1 MDQRETL
8 ARLSGL
14 KGWLMAVRSNHRQE
28 GPQKPGSPRTPGGWR
43 SWVRIPARSRKLW
56 LDPPSGSFWSSS
68 HHEKRKRS
76 SNRLFLVK
84 CPGGKA
90 NTKTVSQKLVIIC
103 TFQLFILHTLPPS
116 MIPIRSAVLH
126 TAKDT
131 FSQNRLCRSHFLGP
145 FQYRNSICQ

>member
-90 NTKTVSQKLVIIC
+90 NTKTVSQKLV
-103 TFQLFILHTLPPS
+103 FNYLHFPVIYSPHPAPLNDSHPFCSTAHSKRHLLSEQTLQ
-116 MIPIRSAVLH
+116 I
-126 TAKDT
+126 T
-131 FSQNRLCRSHFLGP
+131 FLGAL
-145 FQYRNSICQ
+145 SIQK